1 MIVVDA
7 SVAVKWI
14 VREAHHEIAL
24 DIFDREW
31 ERIAPDL
38 ILPEVANVLRK
49 KLKKNEISQDQ
60 IRIGLQGVTVAPIS
74 LPKCRTSR
82 PD

>member
-1 MIVVDA
+1 MIVIDA

-24 DIFDREW
+24 GIFDREW

-38 ILPEVANVLRK
+38 ILPEVAT
-49 KLKKNEISQDQ
+49 LKTYLQDPPSND
-60 IRIGLQGVTVAPIS
+60 GA
-74 LPKCRTSR
+74 
-82 PD
+82 